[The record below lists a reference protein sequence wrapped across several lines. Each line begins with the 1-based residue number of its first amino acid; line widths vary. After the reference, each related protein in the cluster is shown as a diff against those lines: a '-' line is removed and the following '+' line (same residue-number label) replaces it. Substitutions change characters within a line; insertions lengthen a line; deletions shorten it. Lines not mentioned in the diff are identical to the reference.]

1 MRKGSIMR
9 FASLPSS
16 MIQKAALVLCLTL
29 LLTPLALAEVINY
42 DDSWGGQGFN
52 LISQDNN
59 GVEIVFSITRLNIED
74 MNVNGENMQMVSLP
88 GVILPNDE
96 GAPNLPGTGRFIAVP
111 EGGYANVQII
121 AERVEI
127 FHDMNIV
134 PAPPIPLGT
143 DDSPPVY
150 KKDPAIYNVDAYYP
164 ESPVMIS
171 EVTQMRG
178 VDVVIVGVTP
188 FQYNPVTKELVVYRD
203 LRVKVDFIGG
213 GGHFGEDPLRSRYW
227 EPILQGNLLNYASLP
242 QVNLNRV
249 RQSDE
254 EDLEY
259 IIIVPDDPVFMAWAD
274 TLKEWRNKQG
284 IITGVVPLSEIGG
297 NNATL
302 IENYINNAYHSW
314 AIRPVAVLLLSDYQN
329 TGDLYGITSP
339 LYSGTC
345 SDNIYADVDGNN
357 LPDIAIARITAQ
369 NGNHLATM
377 IQKMLTYEREPYTTA
392 NFHDNPLIAGGWQSD
407 RWFILCCE
415 VIYGYMENV
424 LGKRPVRQYAGA
436 SGPPSSWSSN
446 QNTWMIIDYFG
457 PNGLGY
463 IPQTP
468 SHLTNWSGNAAGI
481 NSAIN
486 SGAFIVQHRD
496 HGSEDGWADP
506 SYHNGDLSGLSND
519 MYTFVFSINCLTGK
533 YNWSNECFTEAFHR
547 MEHGALG
554 VIAASGVSYSFVN
567 DTYVWGMYDSMW
579 PNFDP
584 GYGVDTT
591 GLNDLRPGLA
601 NVYGKYYLEA
611 SSWPYNTGNKVITYH
626 LFHMHGDAFTTLYS
640 EVPQNLTVSHMPV
653 LLAGLSEFTVTA
665 NEGALIALTVN
676 SEIIGVGM
684 GTGAPVTIDIIPQ
697 LPPSN
702 VLVTATLANYFRYEA
717 EVPVVPPSGA
727 YVVYNS
733 VEINDASGNNNGM
746 LDFGEDVLL
755 SVTVENVGSDEAQG
769 VDVFIDTDDT
779 YTTIIDGEESY
790 GNIAANS
797 TAVVTDAFEIA
808 VAQDVPDNHNI
819 AFTLTATDGDSIWTS
834 NFTITAH
841 APVIEFEE
849 LVIDDAT
856 GNQNNQL
863 DPGETA
869 DFQVMIKNNGSC
881 DAANVQVVIS
891 TTEPL
896 ITIPNPM
903 GNVLALAAGAEAA
916 IIYEDII
923 ADSTMFNGTEVEF
936 AMDITADGG
945 YVNSDGFDILVGDER
960 YAPSGP
966 DSYGYW
972 AYDSYDGLGAP
983 VYEWIEINPQAGG
996 PGTIITL
1003 GDDVTGHVNLPFM
1016 FRYYGNDFSELSI
1029 CSNGWVALGY
1039 QTTTDWSNS
1048 GIPNSDG
1055 PSNMVAPFWDDLNPN
1070 VGGVVVHYYD
1080 EENHR
1085 FIVEYYQVPHYGSGG
1100 GPETFQVILYDPAY
1114 LATMTGDGEIVYNY
1128 HTIANASSITVGIE
1142 NGAQTVGLQFLYNG
1156 SYDVHAMP
1164 LENEFSIRFTT
1175 GEMPQTGDLEI
1186 TLEPEALPIVIPAAG
1201 GTFDYD
1207 LTIENIGIET
1217 AYFQGWIDVTLP
1229 AGTTY
1234 GPLLIRSGLSL
1245 APGASI
1251 FRSMTQTVPA
1261 SAPAGNYTYWG
1272 HVGANPTAWSEDSFP
1287 FEKTAVDNSASS
1299 PYQTW
1304 SLTGWGDDAVSL
1316 ETPSEYFLTQNYPNP
1331 FNPETTIEF
1340 GLKENSKVTLEVYN
1354 VMGQRVATLIDG
1366 YLDAGYQM
1374 VVWDA
1379 SSQSS
1384 GVYFYKLHAGDFT
1397 SVKKCIIMK

>member
-1 MRKGSIMR
+1 MNLRKLFTVSLCILTAGVFLNAFAGGWISVTGSDAADPVVTVQSSD
-9 FASLPSS
+9 ASST
-16 MIQKAALVLCLTL
+16 I
-29 LLTPLALAEVINY
+29 
-42 DDSWGGQGFN
+42 
-52 LISQDNN
+52 
-59 GVEIVFSITRLNIED
+59 LNIQIPGMFMEERL
-74 MNVNGENMQMVSLP
+74 VNGEIYQDLKFYSFATTQEIGSPALP
-88 GVILPNDE
+88 IVAEL
-96 GAPNLPGTGRFIAVP
+96 LAVP
-111 EGGYANVQII
+111 GNSNIRVNILSMETVTLEGYNVLPFQT
-121 AERVEI
+121 
-127 FHDMNIV
+127 
-134 PAPPIPLGT
+134 PTT
-143 DDSPPVY
+143 DDKEAAPFTINQEVYNLDAFYPVQQIETGGFGIMR
-150 KKDPAIYNVDAYYP
+150 DLRVI
-164 ESPVMIS
+164 PVRIC
-171 EVTQMRG
+171 
-178 VDVVIVGVTP
+178 P
-188 FQYNPVTKELVVYRD
+188 FQYNPVTDQLQAAVNMTVEIEYYGTGDNPKELPQSVNPRINKWYNNSIVNYSWLNIPVD
-203 LRVKVDFIGG
+203 SGTDEFLVKYLF
-213 GGHFGEDPLRSRYW
+213 
-227 EPILQGNLLNYASLP
+227 
-242 QVNLNRV
+242 
-249 RQSDE
+249 
-254 EDLEY
+254 
-259 IIIVPDDPVFMAWAD
+259 IVPDNNAMQVIQPLVDFRNAQGLGAEVRMMEPGFNTADQFHEYIHELYESDGLEYVMLIGDWCPATGHQVMPMYYWSNTWSDSWYTMVDPWPNYNNDYLADIAAGRIIYDNLTELQLQINKTVSYLTEPSTADNWAEHTLLVAHQEQYPLKYTQCKEEIRTFPYSYQVPIFGTAYGGAGANNQDVVNYLNNYGSGILNYRGHGSATAWTGWGAGSCSFTAANIQQLTNEDKLFIHYDVCCDNMDFPGYSGECFAESFMKYQWGCVAINGAIVPSYTIPNHDYDKEFYKAIYHLAILPIGYASNYANITVYTQHGSIGESNIRTYLWLGDSAIEPWTLTPAPLSVTHLPVFYIGMS
-274 TLKEWRNKQG
+274 TLDVTVMKQ
-284 IITGVVPLSEIGG
+284 
-297 NNATL
+297 
-302 IENYINNAYHSW
+302 
-314 AIRPVAVLLLSDYQN
+314 
-329 TGDLYGITSP
+329 
-339 LYSGTC
+339 
-345 SDNIYADVDGNN
+345 
-357 LPDIAIARITAQ
+357 
-369 NGNHLATM
+369 
-377 IQKMLTYEREPYTTA
+377 
-392 NFHDNPLIAGGWQSD
+392 
-407 RWFILCCE
+407 
-415 VIYGYMENV
+415 
-424 LGKRPVRQYAGA
+424 
-436 SGPPSSWSSN
+436 
-446 QNTWMIIDYFG
+446 
-457 PNGLGY
+457 
-463 IPQTP
+463 
-468 SHLTNWSGNAAGI
+468 
-481 NSAIN
+481 
-486 SGAFIVQHRD
+486 
-496 HGSEDGWADP
+496 
-506 SYHNGDLSGLSND
+506 
-519 MYTFVFSINCLTGK
+519 
-533 YNWSNECFTEAFHR
+533 
-547 MEHGALG
+547 
-554 VIAASGVSYSFVN
+554 
-567 DTYVWGMYDSMW
+567 
-579 PNFDP
+579 
-584 GYGVDTT
+584 
-591 GLNDLRPGLA
+591 
-601 NVYGKYYLEA
+601 
-611 SSWPYNTGNKVITYH
+611 
-626 LFHMHGDAFTTLYS
+626 
-640 EVPQNLTVSHMPV
+640 
-653 LLAGLSEFTVTA
+653 
-665 NEGALIALTVN
+665 
-676 SEIIGVGM
+676 
-684 GTGAPVTIDIIPQ
+684 GAPVDGAMVCGQNSELWAVGYTNPAGQ
-697 LPPSN
+697 
-702 VLVTATLANYFRYEA
+702 VTLEFDQGATLPGDLTLTVTCHNGLPYQFDI
-717 EVPVVPPSGA
+717 PIIPPSGP
-727 YVVYNS
+727 YVIYNN
-733 VEINDASGNNNGM
+733 VEINDAAGNNNGM

-755 SVTVENVGSDEAQG
+755 TISIENVGIETADS
-769 VDVFIDTDDT
+769 VVVTIFTDDI
-779 YTTIIDGEESY
+779 YTTIIDNIETY
-790 GNIAANS
+790 GDVAAG
-797 TAVVTDAFEIA
+797 AIVTVEDGFEIA
-808 VAQDVPDNHNI
+808 VAQDVPDMHVI
-819 AFTLTATDGDSIWTS
+819 PFTLIATSGWEFWETS
-834 NFTITAH
+834 FSITAH
-841 APVIEFEE
+841 APLVEFSR
-849 LVIDDAT
+849 LFIDDAT

-972 AYDSYDGLGAP
+972 AYDSYDGIGAP

-1048 GIPNSDG
+1048 GIPNGDG

-1229 AGTTY
+1229 AGTIY

-1287 FEKTAVDNSASS
+1287 FEKTAVDNSSSS

-1304 SLTGWGDDAVSL
+1304 SLTGWGDDAVSI